1 MCNLT
6 DEFKA
11 YGVVQKEFFEAP
23 PKRQLLVEKFPD
35 YARTFEIEAYWI
47 LKYNNLLVLDEKSF
61 MSITSIKIDG
71 KRYVAH
77 YWPEENGKFE
87 IMLQEI
93 YEQFKVII

>member
-6 DEFKA
+6 DEFKV

-23 PKRQLLVEKFPD
+23 PKRQLLVEKGWD
-35 YARTFEIEAYWI
+35 YSRTLELEAYWV
-47 LKYNNLLVLDEKSF
+47 LKYNNALHLDKDSF
-61 MSITSIKIDG
+61 MTITSIKIDG

-77 YWPEENGKFE
+77 YWPEENGKWD

-93 YEQFKVII
+93 YEQFKVIM